1 MTIVYTIL
9 FFLLAIIFGTGDEG
23 NFSLKDVIIVIVLV
37 SVIKFLYDSFVNL
50 LENMDKKHNPKK
62 KKNQMEEI
70 KEWSK
75 RNNC

>member
-9 FFLLAIIFGTGDEG
+9 FVLLAIMFGTSDD
-23 NFSLKDVIIVIVLV
+23 NFSLKNIIIVIVLV
-37 SVIKFLYDSFVNL
+37 SVIKFLYDNLVSL
-50 LENMDKKHNPKK
+50 LENLDKKHNPDK

>member
-9 FFLLAIIFGTGDEG
+9 FVLLAIIFGTSEG
-23 NFSLKDVIIVIVLV
+23 HFSLKNIFIVIVLV
-37 SVIKFLYDSFVNL
+37 SVIKFLYDNFVSL
-50 LENMDKKHNPKK
+50 LENLDKKNNPDK